1 MSNEKVVFSTP
12 WFQVVAKKNK
22 NFSQPYYIVDAADC
36 VLILATTKDS
46 QVLLVQQYRSTLD
59 CETLEFPSGHI
70 DKMESSEE
78 AARREL
84 LEETGYRADKLE
96 LLGAIATDTGRLGY
110 KLWCYFAPNVTKVK
124 EPEPTDGIKLVK
136 SSAEELMQHINNDV
150 IIHAQDIAALF
161 LSVQKGKLVL
171 NAGKYEKLRVAYDR

>member
-1 MSNEKVVFSTP
+1 LSNKEVVFSTP

-22 NFSQPYYIVDAADC
+22 NFSQPYYIVDAPDC
-36 VLILATTKDS
+36 VSVFATTIDN
-46 QVLLVQQYRSTLD
+46 QVLLVQQYRPTLD
-59 CETLEFPSGHI
+59 SETLELPSGHI
-70 DKMESSEE
+70 EKRESSEE

-84 LEETGYRADKLE
+84 LEETGYEADRLE

-110 KLWCYFAPNVTKVK
+110 KLWCYFAPNVIKVK
-124 EPEPTDGIKLVK
+124 EPEPTDGIKLVEC
-136 SSAEELMQHINNDV
+136 SPDELMQHINNGV

-171 NAGKYEKLRVAYDR
+171 NDGEK